1 MLKRRS
7 RGRARN
13 PAEFRHPNRAEVV
26 AEKWLVGR
34 SGMGVSTEFVTQIT
48 RSQRQLHAFILSM
61 VWNPAE
67 ADDVLQETNLVLWE
81 KVAEFDRER
90 PFLPWAMRFAQFQA
104 LAWLKRHRRQ
114 QQRVVFDDDLARLLA
129 DEAVTDEPVFED
141 RRLALASCLQKLSAD
156 QRDLIARRYEPDGS
170 VNAMAAAGG
179 TTPKAVSDRLR
190 RIRHTLLQCI
200 QRKLGE
206 ATA

>member
-1 MLKRRS
+1 MEVS
-7 RGRARN
+7 
-13 PAEFRHPNRAEVV
+13 AEFV
-26 AEKWLVGR
+26 A
-34 SGMGVSTEFVTQIT
+34 QIT

-129 DEAVTDEPVFED
+129 DEAAADEPVFDD
-141 RRLALASCLQKLSAD
+141 RRLALASCLQKLPGD
-156 QRDLIARRYEPDGS
+156 QRDLIARRYEPEGS
-170 VNAMAAAGG
+170 VNALAAAGR

-200 QRKLGE
+200 QRTLRE
-206 ATA
+206 AIA

>member
-1 MLKRRS
+1 MNVS
-7 RGRARN
+7 
-13 PAEFRHPNRAEVV
+13 AEFV
-26 AEKWLVGR
+26 A
-34 SGMGVSTEFVTQIT
+34 QIT
-48 RSQRQLHAFILSM
+48 RSQRQLHSFILSM

-129 DEAVTDEPVFED
+129 DEAAADETAFED
-141 RRLALASCLQKLSAD
+141 RRQALAACLQKLPAE
-156 QRDLIARRYEPDGS
+156 QRNLIARRYEPEGS

-200 QRKLGE
+200 QRTLGE
-206 ATA
+206 AIA